1 MAINWLVLRTKR
13 SPSLLLLLGDFKHAE
28 REEEEEKEAFVP
40 AFWVDSQTH
49 AFAAAAESRATLL
62 LFKRRKFVARCCVF
76 VIRLFEKEEKDLQ
89 F

>member
-1 MAINWLVLRTKR
+1 MILNT
-13 SPSLLLLLGDFKHAE
+13 E

-49 AFAAAAESRATLL
+49 AFAAAVRVVR
-62 LFKRRKFVARCCVF
+62 LFFFLRSAFVVCV
-76 VIRLFEKEEKDLQ
+76 IQSFEKEEKDLQ

>member
-1 MAINWLVLRTKR
+1 MILNTQ
-13 SPSLLLLLGDFKHAE
+13 

-49 AFAAAAESRATLL
+49 AFAAAVRVVR
-62 LFKRRKFVARCCVF
+62 LFFFLRSAFVVCV
-76 VIRLFEKEEKDLQ
+76 IQSFEKEEKDLQ

>member
-1 MAINWLVLRTKR
+1 MILNT
-13 SPSLLLLLGDFKHAE
+13 E

-49 AFAAAAESRATLL
+49 AFAAAVRVVR
-62 LFKRRKFVARCCVF
+62 LFFFLRGAFVVF
-76 VIRLFEKEEKDLQ
+76 VIQSFEKEEKDLQ

>member
-1 MAINWLVLRTKR
+1 VILNTQR
-13 SPSLLLLLGDFKHAE
+13 E
-28 REEEEEKEAFVP
+28 EEEEEKEAFVP
-40 AFWVDSQTH
+40 AFWVDAPR
-49 AFAAAAESRATLL
+49 AFAAAAVSRATLL

>member
-28 REEEEEKEAFVP
+28 REEEEEKDAFVP

-49 AFAAAAESRATLL
+49 AFAAAAVR
-62 LFKRRKFVARCCVF
+62 VV
-76 VIRLFEKEEKDLQ
+76 RLFFFLRGANLSRVVVCL
-89 F
+89 

>member
-1 MAINWLVLRTKR
+1 MILNTQR
-13 SPSLLLLLGDFKHAE
+13 E
-28 REEEEEKEAFVP
+28 EEEEEKEAFVP

-49 AFAAAAESRATLL
+49 AFAAAVRVVR
-62 LFKRRKFVARCCVF
+62 LFFFLRGAFVARCCVF

>member
-1 MAINWLVLRTKR
+1 MILNT
-13 SPSLLLLLGDFKHAE
+13 E

-40 AFWVDSQTH
+40 AFWVDSQPR
-49 AFAAAAESRATLL
+49 AFAAAAVRVVR
-62 LFKRRKFVARCCVF
+62 LFFFLRGAFVARCCVF

>member
-1 MAINWLVLRTKR
+1 VILNT
-13 SPSLLLLLGDFKHAE
+13 E

-49 AFAAAAESRATLL
+49 AFAAAVRVVR
-62 LFKRRKFVARCCVF
+62 LFFFLRSAFVVCV
-76 VIRLFEKEEKDLQ
+76 IQSFEKEEKDLQ